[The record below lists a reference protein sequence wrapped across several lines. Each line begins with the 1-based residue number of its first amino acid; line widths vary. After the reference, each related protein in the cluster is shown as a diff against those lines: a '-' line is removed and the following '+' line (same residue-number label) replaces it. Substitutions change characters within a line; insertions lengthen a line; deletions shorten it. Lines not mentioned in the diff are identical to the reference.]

1 MYTQSVR
8 HTDTHPL
15 ESICM
20 SFFMA
25 YKFHVFVT
33 VYYYFYGLSPRQE
46 VITTTE
52 NEYSNVFHH
61 GNVGLRTVNIRNSS
75 FFLNINS

>member
-1 MYTQSVR
+1 
-8 HTDTHPL
+8 
-15 ESICM
+15 M

-61 GNVGLRTVNIRNSS
+61 GYVGLRTVNIRNSS
-75 FFLNINS
+75 FFIQIPNTVMCKRVYVDVSKGLD